1 MTTVRDFRTKWA
13 GRVARLAK
21 ACAHLAVALTGF
33 LIDLTKRAAT
43 ALWRHARHPTRRGV
57 LLALATPPALVV
69 LYVLALIPFTPSI
82 SDIRKARVDRPAQI
96 LSADG
101 KLLAEFKPS
110 NREWVTLKQISPHM
124 IDALISTEDHRFYQ
138 HHGIDWK
145 RTASAA
151 LHTFGGNRQGG
162 STITQQ
168 LARNLYPDEVGR
180 APTLT
185 RKIKEAITA
194 EKIEM
199 AYSKDQ
205 ILETY
210 LNTVPF
216 LYNAYGVE
224 MAART
229 YFGKSAHELDILEAA
244 TLTGMLK
251 GNSYYNPVINP
262 ERALQR
268 RNTVLGQMVKYGR
281 LPAATYEKLKTKP
294 LSVDFERQVE
304 PPGPAPH
311 FAQQLR
317 KWLIG
322 WADANDYNIYSDGL
336 IVHTTIDA
344 RLQAMAT
351 AAVAWQGRQLQSIAN
366 GQWSGRAGCSPTNDL
381 FRTFMRESPDYR
393 SARAAGLS
401 ESDAL
406 KRLGADR
413 SFMRN
418 LCHDKT
424 EIQAGFLAI
433 DPRNGQIKAWVGSRD
448 FSEEPFDHVQQSR
461 RQPGSTFKPF
471 VYGAAFAAG
480 AKPTDTYIDQPVEIP
495 LKGGEIWRPDDDVPP
510 SGKPMTLRDA
520 LAYSRNRITA
530 QLVEQVGAERVAR
543 LAQTMGV
550 RDSKLDPVPSLAL
563 GTSPVTV
570 KEMVS
575 AYATI
580 ANDGAYLEPRMVT
593 SIADHD
599 GHVLAQFDAAEPEQA
614 LPVAADRT
622 LIDVMRDVVNRGTGA
637 SIRSRFGIHADVAG
651 KTGTTQDNTDGW
663 FILMHPQLVA
673 GAWVGFDDG
682 RVTLGGNYWGE
693 GAHSALPIVGDFYQR
708 ALRARLIDSRARFDT
723 EVQPGAF
730 DVFRD
735 KLRAWMAWLSGT
747 KVHAPTAPAPV
758 HHAPRAVSPVAP
770 SVPSAPSAPSAPA
783 SAVAPASAAVPGS
796 APSPSQASAPLPAS
810 VPPLLGAPAS
820 SVPESA
826 SGAAASG
833 LTAPGAVG
841 GVAPQLAP
849 TILPPD
855 SGASR
860 ARGGFPPAGAGS
872 SPTPT
877 PDISDT
883 PDTPNTRDPRQ
894 GTPSGAP

>member
-1 MTTVRDFRTKWA
+1 MTHRLITTVRDFCITWA
-13 GRVARLAK
+13 RRM
-21 ACAHLAVALTGF
+21 
-33 LIDLTKRAAT
+33 
-43 ALWRHARHPTRRGV
+43 RHPTRRGV
-57 LLALATPPALVV
+57 LFALATPPALVV
-69 LYVLALIPFTPSI
+69 LYVLVLIPFTPSI

-124 IDALISTEDHRFYQ
+124 VDALISTEDHRFYQ

-145 RTASAA
+145 RTAAAA
-151 LHTFGGNRQGG
+151 LHTFHGDRQGG

-229 YFGKSAHELDILEAA
+229 YFSKSAAELDILEAA

-251 GNSYYNPVINP
+251 GNSYYNPVLNP

-268 RNTVLGQMVKYGR
+268 RNTVLAQMVKYGR
-281 LPAATYEKLKTKP
+281 LSPAAYDKLKVKP
-294 LSVDFERQVE
+294 LAVDFERQVE

-322 WADANDYNIYSDGL
+322 WADANDYNVYSDGL
-336 IVHTTIDA
+336 IVHTTIDS

-351 AAVAWQGRQLQSIAN
+351 AAVALQGKALQSIAN
-366 GQWSGRAGCSPTNDL
+366 GQWSGRAGCSPANDL
-381 FRTFMRESPDYR
+381 FRTFMRESPEYR
-393 SARAAGLS
+393 SARAAGQ
-401 ESDAL
+401 SDEAAL
-406 KRLGADR
+406 KQLGADR
-413 SFMRN
+413 GFVRT

-424 EIQAGFLAI
+424 QVQAGFLAI
-433 DPRNGQIKAWVGSRD
+433 DPRSGAIEAWVGSRD
-448 FSEEPFDHVQQSR
+448 FEEEPFDHVQQAR

-480 AKPTDTYIDQPVEIP
+480 AKPTDTFIDQPVEIA

-530 QLVEQVGAERVAR
+530 QLIEQIGAERVAR
-543 LAQTMGV
+543 LAQAMGV
-550 RDSKLDPVPSLAL
+550 RDSKLDAVPSLAL

-580 ANDGAYLEPRMVT
+580 ANDGAYLEPRMLT
-593 SIADHD
+593 SIEDHD
-599 GHVLAQFDAAEPEQA
+599 GRVLAQFEPAAPEQA

-637 SIRSRFGIHADVAG
+637 AIRSRYGIRADVAG
-651 KTGTTQDNTDGW
+651 KTGTTQGNTDGW

-708 ALRARLIDSRARFDT
+708 ALHARVIDARVRFDT
-723 EVQPGAF
+723 EVQPSAF

-735 KLRAWMAWLSGT
+735 KLRAWMAWLSGSKPQT
-747 KVHAPTAPAPV
+747 QAPAHRTP
-758 HHAPRAVSPVAP
+758 PAVKPA
-770 SVPSAPSAPSAPA
+770 APA
-783 SAVAPASAAVPGS
+783 SEPAPASEAVPGSAASAASASQAPASAA
-796 APSPSQASAPLPAS
+796 ASTASPAS
-810 VPPLLGAPAS
+810 LPPLIGTP
-820 SVPESA
+820 A
-826 SGAAASG
+826 SGAAAS
-833 LTAPGAVG
+833 APAAAPPSTPGSGAAG
-841 GVAPQLAP
+841 GGAPQLAP
-849 TILPPD
+849 TLLPPP
-855 SGASR
+855 SGAYTGATPR
-860 ARGGFPPAGAGS
+860 EGGGFPPAGAGS

-877 PDISDT
+877 PDIPQTT
-883 PDTPNTRDPRQ
+883 PP
-894 GTPSGAP
+894 GADSQ

>member
-1 MTTVRDFRTKWA
+1 MHRFLTTARDFCIRWA
-13 GRVARLAK
+13 GRAARLA
-21 ACAHLAVALTGF
+21 ALCFHLVAA
-33 LIDLTKRAAT
+33 LIGLGAELAKPALAA
-43 ALWRHARHPTRRGV
+43 AWYHMRHPTRRGV
-57 LLALATPPALVV
+57 LLTLAAPPALVL
-69 LYVLALIPFTPSI
+69 LYVIVLIPFTPSI

-110 NREWVTLKQISPHM
+110 NREWVTLKEISPYM

-145 RTASAA
+145 RTLSAA

-229 YFGKSAHELDILEAA
+229 YFDKSADDLDILQAA

-268 RNTVLGQMVKYGR
+268 RNTVLGQMVKYGK
-281 LPAATYEKLKTKP
+281 LSQAAYEKLKAKP

-322 WADANDYNIYSDGL
+322 WADANGYNIYSDGL
-336 IVHTTIDA
+336 VVHTTIDS

-351 AAVAWQGRQLQSIAN
+351 AAVKQQANQLQSSAN
-366 GQWSGRAGCSPTNDL
+366 AQWSGRTGCSPSNDL
-381 FRTFMRESPDYR
+381 FETFMRESPEYR
-393 SARAAGLS
+393 SARSAGLT
-401 ESDAL
+401 DAQAL
-406 KRLGADR
+406 KQLGADR
-413 SFMRN
+413 SFVRD
-418 LCHDKT
+418 LCRQKI
-424 EIQAGFLAI
+424 EVQAGFLAI

-448 FSEEPFDHVQQSR
+448 FADEPFDHVQQAR

-480 AKPTDTYIDQPVEIP
+480 AKPTDTFMDQNVEIP
-495 LKGGEIWRPDDDVPP
+495 LKGGEIWRPSDEDPP
-510 SGKPMTLRDA
+510 TDKPMTLRNA
-520 LAYSRNRITA
+520 LAYSNNRVTA
-530 QLVEQVGAERVAR
+530 QLIEQIGPDRVAR
-543 LAQTMGV
+543 LARKMGV
-550 RDSKLDPVPSLAL
+550 RDSTLDPVPSLAL

-593 SIADHD
+593 SIDD
-599 GHVLAQFDAAEPEQA
+599 RNGNVLAQFEAASPEQA

-622 LIDVMRDVVNRGTGA
+622 LIDVMRDVVNHGTGA
-637 SIRSRFGIHADVAG
+637 SIRSRFGIRADVAG
-651 KTGTTQDNTDGW
+651 KTGTTQDNADGW

-682 RVTLGGNYWGE
+682 RVTFGSNRRSD
-693 GAHSALPIVGDFYQR
+693 GAHTALPIVGEFFQR
-708 ALRARLIDSRARFDT
+708 ALHARLVDSRVRFDT
-723 EVQPGAF
+723 EVQPSTF

-735 KLRAWMAWLSGT
+735 KLRAWIAWLSGS
-747 KVHAPTAPAPV
+747 KQPPAAPAPV
-758 HHAPRAVSPVAP
+758 HHAPPVRAPAASSAAP
-770 SVPSAPSAPSAPA
+770 SSAASVAAPA
-783 SAVAPASAAVPGS
+783 SPASANVP
-796 APSPSQASAPLPAS
+796 APASAPLPAS
-810 VPPLLGAPAS
+810 EPPLIG
-820 SVPESA
+820 VPA
-826 SGAAASG
+826 SGAPTSSSG
-833 LTAPGAVG
+833 TSTG
-841 GVAPQLAP
+841 GTAPQLAP
-849 TILPPD
+849 TILPPG
-855 SGASR
+855 SGEPANG
-860 ARGGFPPAGAGS
+860 APHGNGGFPPAGAGS

-877 PDISDT
+877 PDV
-883 PDTPNTRDPRQ
+883 Q
-894 GTPSGAP
+894 ETPSSGGP

>member
-1 MTTVRDFRTKWA
+1 MTTVRDFCIRCA
-13 GRVARLAK
+13 RRVAHVAAACVHLGAALMALA
-21 ACAHLAVALTGF
+21 AQLTRSLF
-33 LIDLTKRAAT
+33 AAG
-43 ALWRHARHPTRRGV
+43 WSHVRHPTRRGV

-110 NREWVTLKQISPHM
+110 NREWVTLKEISPHM
-124 IDALISTEDHRFYQ
+124 IDALISTEDHRFYE

-151 LHTFGGNRQGG
+151 LHTFGGDRQGG

-229 YFGKSAHELDILEAA
+229 YFGKSADELDILQAA

-268 RNTVLGQMVKYGR
+268 RNTVLGQMVKFGR
-281 LPAATYEKLKTKP
+281 LSPAAYEKLKTKP

-336 IVHTTIDA
+336 IVHTTIDS

-351 AAVAWQGRQLQSIAN
+351 AAVALQGRQLQSIAN
-366 GQWSGRAGCSPTNDL
+366 GQWSGRAGCSPANDL
-381 FRTFMRESPDYR
+381 FKSFMRESAEYR
-393 SARAAGLS
+393 SARADGRT
-401 ESDAL
+401 DADAMKQL
-406 KRLGADR
+406 AADR
-413 SFMRN
+413 GFVRN

-424 EIQAGFLAI
+424 QVQAGFLAI
-433 DPRNGQIKAWVGSRD
+433 DPRGGQIRAWVGSRD
-448 FSEEPFDHVQQSR
+448 FAEEPFDHVQQSR

-471 VYGAAFAAG
+471 VYGAAFADG
-480 AKPTDTYIDQPVEIP
+480 AKPTDTFVDQPVEIP
-495 LKGGEIWRPDDDVPP
+495 LKGGEIWRPDDDAPP

-530 QLVEQVGAERVAR
+530 QLIEQVGAQRVAN
-543 LAQTMGV
+543 LARAMGV

-580 ANDGAYLEPRMVT
+580 ANDGAYIEPRMVT
-593 SIADHD
+593 SIEDHS
-599 GHVLAQFDAAEPEQA
+599 GNVLAQFDPAVPEQA

-637 SIRSRFGIHADVAG
+637 SIRSRFGIRADVAG

-708 ALRARLIDSRARFDT
+708 ALRARLIDSRVRFDT
-723 EVQPGAF
+723 EVQPSGF
-730 DVFRD
+730 DVFRE
-735 KLRAWMAWLSGT
+735 KLRAWMVWLSGA
-747 KVHAPTAPAPV
+747 KPKAPAPSAPV
-758 HHAPRAVSPVAP
+758 HHAPPVAKP
-770 SVPSAPSAPSAPA
+770 EQASSASAPA
-783 SAVAPASAAVPGS
+783 AVSVPASAA
-796 APSPSQASAPLPAS
+796 APAASSVQAQASAPLPAS
-810 VPPLLGAPAS
+810 VPPLIG
-820 SVPESA
+820 VPA
-826 SGAAASG
+826 SGAAGAAPGSAASG
-833 LTAPGAVG
+833 PTGAVPP
-841 GVAPQLAP
+841 ALAP
-849 TILPPD
+849 TVLPPT
-855 SGASR
+855 SGAPAAGMPR
-860 ARGGFPPAGAGS
+860 ENGGFPPAGAGS

-877 PDISDT
+877 PDM
-883 PDTPNTRDPRQ
+883 PDTP
-894 GTPSGAP
+894 PSGANAGGQQQ